1 MTVPEPTTAPKG
13 VLPPD
18 EITPV
23 FPPVKRIACI
33 GAGYVGTPTSAVV
46 AKMCPNVQVTVLDI
60 SVERIKGFNEGPIP
74 IHEPGLEAL
83 ILESRGKNLFF
94 STDLAKHIS
103 EADLIFVSVNTPT
116 KQSGIGAG
124 AASDL
129 SSWEAAGRSIAEYSH
144 GPKIV
149 VEKSTVPVK
158 TAGALAKVLAANRKP
173 GAHFEVLS
181 NPEFLAEG
189 TAIADL
195 TNPDRVL
202 IGGQET
208 VLGQQ
213 AVESLC
219 RVYER
224 WVDRS
229 RIITMAL
236 WSAELSKLAA
246 NAFLAQRISSINS
259 IALICEKTGAKIQE
273 VSHAVGLDSR
283 IGSKFL
289 RPSIGFGGSCFK
301 KDILNLVYLAH
312 SLSLPEVAE
321 YWHQVVKMNEYS
333 KTVFVARMVHGM
345 FNTIRKK
352 KIAIFGFAFKKD
364 TADVRETPALDI
376 CLMVAAEG
384 ADVHVYDPVVTKEA
398 AIWEAKQ
405 QKKDAAAIER
415 ITFHDTPDGAVA
427 GADAIAIV
435 TEWDCFRKLDYRAF
449 FDMMR
454 KPAFLFDGR
463 LILNHQA
470 LADIG
475 FDVRPLGQMK
485 LPTVSGG
492 LSPSLSEPDL
502 VAFVEMVHSSSPIP
516 APLKDSVA

>member
-1 MTVPEPTTAPKG
+1 MTVLEPTTATKG
-13 VLPPD
+13 FLPP
-18 EITPV
+18 TSTSYA
-23 FPPVKRIACI
+23 FPPVRRIACI

-46 AKMCPNVQVTVLDI
+46 AKMCPSIQVTVLDI
-60 SVERIKGFNEGPIP
+60 SAERIKGFNEGPIP
-74 IHEPGLEAL
+74 IHEPGLEDL

-129 SSWEAAGRSIAEYSH
+129 SSWESAGRSIAEYSH
-144 GPKIV
+144 DPKIV

-208 VLGQQ
+208 PLGQQ
-213 AVESLC
+213 AVEALC
-219 RVYER
+219 QVYGQ
-224 WVDRS
+224 WVPRS
-229 RIITMAL
+229 KIITMAL

-283 IGSKFL
+283 IGAKFL
-289 RPSIGFGGSCFK
+289 KPSIGFGGSCFK

-321 YWHQVVKMNEYS
+321 YWHQVVKMNEYKKS
-333 KTVFVARMVHGM
+333 VFVARMVKAM

-364 TADVRETPALDI
+364 TADVRETPALDV
-376 CLMVAAEG
+376 CLMLSAEG
-384 ADVHVYDPVVTKEA
+384 ADVNVYDPVVKKEA

-405 QKKDAAAIER
+405 QHKDAAAIEN
-415 ITFHDTPDGAVA
+415 ITFHDTPESAVE
-427 GADAIAIV
+427 GADAIAVV
-435 TEWDCFRKLDYRAF
+435 TEWDCFRNLDYRAF
-449 FDMMR
+449 YVMMR
-454 KPAFLFDGR
+454 KPAFIFDGR
-463 LILNHQA
+463 LILDHQA

-475 FDVRPLGQMK
+475 FDVRPIGQMK
-485 LPTVSGG
+485 LPHVSRCS
-492 LSPSLSEPDL
+492 SPSVSEPEL
-502 VAFVEMVHSSSPIP
+502 VALAEMMHSSSPIP
-516 APLKDSVA
+516 ATLLP